1 MDQQK
6 YKTENKILRLSLG
19 GTITFTVFEIIASFV
34 LGSKTVMTDGI
45 FDLFDLLLLLPM
57 FILVPF
63 LYKPVSE
70 KKPYGFSQIE
80 SLLVLVK
87 YIVLLIVVI
96 NMITNNITVL
106 LHGGHTVDAT
116 NVLIYEASL
125 CVCCIIMYL
134 VLHYLSRND
143 SSMIIKSELYLWKV
157 DIVSTLGISVAF
169 LFQIFLTH
177 SPINFIIPYIDS
189 SVAIIVALFLVKEP
203 IVQIIKNLKELVL
216 FSPDQQIMDEIR
228 DFLLS
233 PQEYLDTFWESDV
246 LIWIDWRE
254 YDESIIKY
262 INEKLPEEDKVKFTC
277 VEIEKERDVDII
289 LEKNG
294 ISTAIPYAEEYTDRD
309 TTLKSLQEYVSPKY
323 QIRWFMGSLGS
334 DTLAF
339 CIYPSAQWEQ
349 LEEEFGA
356 EKVAYYF
363 APIKENSVMF
373 EMGMDEVFN
382 LLEQRGEA

>member
-106 LHGGHTVDAT
+106 LHGGHTVNAT

-134 VLHYLSRND
+134 VLHYKIKGEGDTIGGVLIHYLSRNY

-228 DFLLS
+228 EVVNKDISNYEYSLDFLDVTQTGRKTWIEVYVKS
-233 PQEYLDTFWESDV
+233 KNDTVKIKDFKKIQEHITKD
-246 LIWIDWRE
+246 LI
-254 YDESIIKY
+254 
-262 INEKLPEEDKVKFTC
+262 DKFDQIY
-277 VEIEKERDVDII
+277 VEIV
-289 LEKNG
+289 
-294 ISTAIPYAEEYTDRD
+294 P
-309 TTLKSLQEYVSPKY
+309 SL
-323 QIRWFMGSLGS
+323 
-334 DTLAF
+334 
-339 CIYPSAQWEQ
+339 
-349 LEEEFGA
+349 
-356 EKVAYYF
+356 
-363 APIKENSVMF
+363 
-373 EMGMDEVFN
+373 
-382 LLEQRGEA
+382 

>member
-19 GTITFTVFEIIASFV
+19 GTINFTVFEIIASFV

-106 LHGGHTVDAT
+106 LHGGHTVNAT

-134 VLHYLSRND
+134 VLHYLSRD
-143 SSMIIKSELYLWKV
+143 YSSMIIKSELYLWKV
-157 DIVSTLGISVAF
+157 VSTLGISVAF

-228 DFLLS
+228 EVVNKDISNYEYSLDFLDVTQTGRKTWIEVYVKS
-233 PQEYLDTFWESDV
+233 KNDTIKIKDFKKIQEHITKD
-246 LIWIDWRE
+246 LI
-254 YDESIIKY
+254 
-262 INEKLPEEDKVKFTC
+262 DKFDQIY
-277 VEIEKERDVDII
+277 VEIVPA
-289 LEKNG
+289 L
-294 ISTAIPYAEEYTDRD
+294 
-309 TTLKSLQEYVSPKY
+309 
-323 QIRWFMGSLGS
+323 
-334 DTLAF
+334 
-339 CIYPSAQWEQ
+339 
-349 LEEEFGA
+349 
-356 EKVAYYF
+356 
-363 APIKENSVMF
+363 
-373 EMGMDEVFN
+373 
-382 LLEQRGEA
+382 

>member
-19 GTITFTVFEIIASFV
+19 GTITFTIFEIIASFV

-106 LHGGHTVDAT
+106 LHGGHTVNAT

-134 VLHYLSRND
+134 VLHYLSRNY

-189 SVAIIVALFLVKEP
+189 SVAIIVALF
-203 IVQIIKNLKELVL
+203 
-216 FSPDQQIMDEIR
+216 SPDQQIMDEIR
-228 DFLLS
+228 EVVNKDISNYEYSLDFLDVTQTGRKTWIEVYVKS
-233 PQEYLDTFWESDV
+233 KNDTVKIKDFKKIQEHITKD
-246 LIWIDWRE
+246 LI
-254 YDESIIKY
+254 
-262 INEKLPEEDKVKFTC
+262 DKFDQIY
-277 VEIEKERDVDII
+277 VEIV
-289 LEKNG
+289 
-294 ISTAIPYAEEYTDRD
+294 P
-309 TTLKSLQEYVSPKY
+309 SL
-323 QIRWFMGSLGS
+323 
-334 DTLAF
+334 
-339 CIYPSAQWEQ
+339 
-349 LEEEFGA
+349 
-356 EKVAYYF
+356 
-363 APIKENSVMF
+363 
-373 EMGMDEVFN
+373 
-382 LLEQRGEA
+382 

>member
-19 GTITFTVFEIIASFV
+19 GTITFTVLEIIASFV

-96 NMITNNITVL
+96 N
-106 LHGGHTVDAT
+106 
-116 NVLIYEASL
+116 EASL

-134 VLHYLSRND
+134 VLHYLSRD
-143 SSMIIKSELYLWKV
+143 YSSMIIKSELYLWKV

-228 DFLLS
+228 EVVNKDISNYEYSLDFLDVTQTGRKTWIEVYVKS
-233 PQEYLDTFWESDV
+233 KNDTVKIKDFKKIQEHITKD
-246 LIWIDWRE
+246 LI
-254 YDESIIKY
+254 
-262 INEKLPEEDKVKFTC
+262 DKFDQIY
-277 VEIEKERDVDII
+277 VEIV
-289 LEKNG
+289 
-294 ISTAIPYAEEYTDRD
+294 
-309 TTLKSLQEYVSPKY
+309 
-323 QIRWFMGSLGS
+323 
-334 DTLAF
+334 
-339 CIYPSAQWEQ
+339 PS
-349 LEEEFGA
+349 
-356 EKVAYYF
+356 
-363 APIKENSVMF
+363 I
-373 EMGMDEVFN
+373 
-382 LLEQRGEA
+382 

>member
-1 MDQQK
+1 MDQEK

-106 LHGGHTVDAT
+106 LHGGHTVNAT
-116 NVLIYEASL
+116 NVL
-125 CVCCIIMYL
+125 MYL
-134 VLHYLSRND
+134 VLHYLSRNY

-228 DFLLS
+228 EVVNKDISNYEYSLDFLDVTQTGRKTWIEVYVKS
-233 PQEYLDTFWESDV
+233 KNDTIKIKDFKKIQEHITKD
-246 LIWIDWRE
+246 LI
-254 YDESIIKY
+254 
-262 INEKLPEEDKVKFTC
+262 DKFDQIY
-277 VEIEKERDVDII
+277 VEIVPA
-289 LEKNG
+289 L
-294 ISTAIPYAEEYTDRD
+294 
-309 TTLKSLQEYVSPKY
+309 
-323 QIRWFMGSLGS
+323 
-334 DTLAF
+334 
-339 CIYPSAQWEQ
+339 
-349 LEEEFGA
+349 
-356 EKVAYYF
+356 
-363 APIKENSVMF
+363 
-373 EMGMDEVFN
+373 
-382 LLEQRGEA
+382 

>member
-19 GTITFTVFEIIASFV
+19 GTITFTVLEIIASFV

-80 SLLVLVK
+80 SLLVL
-87 YIVLLIVVI
+87 I
-96 NMITNNITVL
+96 NNITVL

-134 VLHYLSRND
+134 VLHYLSRD
-143 SSMIIKSELYLWKV
+143 YSSMIIKSELYLWKV

-228 DFLLS
+228 EVVNKDISNYEYSLDFLDVTQTGRKTWIEVYVKS
-233 PQEYLDTFWESDV
+233 KNDTVKIKDFKKIQEHITKD
-246 LIWIDWRE
+246 LI
-254 YDESIIKY
+254 
-262 INEKLPEEDKVKFTC
+262 DKFDQIY
-277 VEIEKERDVDII
+277 VEIVPA
-289 LEKNG
+289 L
-294 ISTAIPYAEEYTDRD
+294 
-309 TTLKSLQEYVSPKY
+309 
-323 QIRWFMGSLGS
+323 
-334 DTLAF
+334 
-339 CIYPSAQWEQ
+339 
-349 LEEEFGA
+349 
-356 EKVAYYF
+356 
-363 APIKENSVMF
+363 
-373 EMGMDEVFN
+373 
-382 LLEQRGEA
+382 

>member
-96 NMITNNITVL
+96 NMITTVL

-134 VLHYLSRND
+134 VLHYLSRD
-143 SSMIIKSELYLWKV
+143 YSSMIIKSELYLWKV

-228 DFLLS
+228 EVVNKDISNYEYSLDFLDVTQTGRKTWIEVYVKS
-233 PQEYLDTFWESDV
+233 KNDTVKIKDFKKIQEHITKD
-246 LIWIDWRE
+246 LI
-254 YDESIIKY
+254 
-262 INEKLPEEDKVKFTC
+262 DKFDQIY
-277 VEIEKERDVDII
+277 VEIVPA
-289 LEKNG
+289 L
-294 ISTAIPYAEEYTDRD
+294 
-309 TTLKSLQEYVSPKY
+309 
-323 QIRWFMGSLGS
+323 
-334 DTLAF
+334 
-339 CIYPSAQWEQ
+339 
-349 LEEEFGA
+349 
-356 EKVAYYF
+356 
-363 APIKENSVMF
+363 
-373 EMGMDEVFN
+373 
-382 LLEQRGEA
+382 

>member
-80 SLLVLVK
+80 SLLVLV
-87 YIVLLIVVI
+87 VI

-106 LHGGHTVDAT
+106 LHGGHTVNAT

-134 VLHYLSRND
+134 VLHYLSRNY

-228 DFLLS
+228 EVVNKDISNYEYSLDFLDVTQTGRKTWIEVYVKS
-233 PQEYLDTFWESDV
+233 KNDTIKIKDFKKIQEHITKD
-246 LIWIDWRE
+246 LI
-254 YDESIIKY
+254 
-262 INEKLPEEDKVKFTC
+262 DKFDQIY
-277 VEIEKERDVDII
+277 VEIVPA
-289 LEKNG
+289 L
-294 ISTAIPYAEEYTDRD
+294 
-309 TTLKSLQEYVSPKY
+309 
-323 QIRWFMGSLGS
+323 
-334 DTLAF
+334 
-339 CIYPSAQWEQ
+339 
-349 LEEEFGA
+349 
-356 EKVAYYF
+356 
-363 APIKENSVMF
+363 
-373 EMGMDEVFN
+373 
-382 LLEQRGEA
+382 

>member
-19 GTITFTVFEIIASFV
+19 GTITFTILEIIASFV

-134 VLHYLSRND
+134 VLHYLSRNY

-228 DFLLS
+228 EVVNKDISNYEYSLDFLDVTQTGRKTWIEVYVKS
-233 PQEYLDTFWESDV
+233 KNDTVKIKDFKKIQEHITKD
-246 LIWIDWRE
+246 LI
-254 YDESIIKY
+254 
-262 INEKLPEEDKVKFTC
+262 DKFDQIY
-277 VEIEKERDVDII
+277 VEIV
-289 LEKNG
+289 
-294 ISTAIPYAEEYTDRD
+294 P
-309 TTLKSLQEYVSPKY
+309 SL
-323 QIRWFMGSLGS
+323 
-334 DTLAF
+334 
-339 CIYPSAQWEQ
+339 
-349 LEEEFGA
+349 
-356 EKVAYYF
+356 
-363 APIKENSVMF
+363 
-373 EMGMDEVFN
+373 
-382 LLEQRGEA
+382 

>member
-106 LHGGHTVDAT
+106 LHVDAT

-134 VLHYLSRND
+134 VLHYLSRD
-143 SSMIIKSELYLWKV
+143 YSSMIIKSELYLWKV

-228 DFLLS
+228 EVVNKDISNYEYSLDFLDVTQTGRKTWIEVYVKS
-233 PQEYLDTFWESDV
+233 KNDTVKIKDFKKIQEHITKD
-246 LIWIDWRE
+246 LI
-254 YDESIIKY
+254 
-262 INEKLPEEDKVKFTC
+262 DKFDQIY
-277 VEIEKERDVDII
+277 VEIV
-289 LEKNG
+289 
-294 ISTAIPYAEEYTDRD
+294 
-309 TTLKSLQEYVSPKY
+309 
-323 QIRWFMGSLGS
+323 
-334 DTLAF
+334 
-339 CIYPSAQWEQ
+339 PS
-349 LEEEFGA
+349 
-356 EKVAYYF
+356 
-363 APIKENSVMF
+363 I
-373 EMGMDEVFN
+373 
-382 LLEQRGEA
+382 

>member
-63 LYKPVSE
+63 LYKR
-70 KKPYGFSQIE
+70 FSQIE

-134 VLHYLSRND
+134 VLHYLSRD
-143 SSMIIKSELYLWKV
+143 YSSMIIKSELYLWKV

-228 DFLLS
+228 EVVNKDISNYEYSLDFLDVTQTGRKTWIEVYVKS
-233 PQEYLDTFWESDV
+233 KNDTVKIKDFKKIQEHITKD
-246 LIWIDWRE
+246 LI
-254 YDESIIKY
+254 
-262 INEKLPEEDKVKFTC
+262 DKFDQIY
-277 VEIEKERDVDII
+277 VEIV
-289 LEKNG
+289 
-294 ISTAIPYAEEYTDRD
+294 P
-309 TTLKSLQEYVSPKY
+309 SL
-323 QIRWFMGSLGS
+323 
-334 DTLAF
+334 
-339 CIYPSAQWEQ
+339 
-349 LEEEFGA
+349 
-356 EKVAYYF
+356 
-363 APIKENSVMF
+363 
-373 EMGMDEVFN
+373 
-382 LLEQRGEA
+382 

>member
-134 VLHYLSRND
+134 VLHYLSRD
-143 SSMIIKSELYLWKV
+143 YSSMR
-157 DIVSTLGISVAF
+157 
-169 LFQIFLTH
+169 
-177 SPINFIIPYIDS
+177 
-189 SVAIIVALFLVKEP
+189 ALF
-203 IVQIIKNLKELVL
+203 
-216 FSPDQQIMDEIR
+216 
-228 DFLLS
+228 
-233 PQEYLDTFWESDV
+233 
-246 LIWIDWRE
+246 
-254 YDESIIKY
+254 
-262 INEKLPEEDKVKFTC
+262 
-277 VEIEKERDVDII
+277 VE
-289 LEKNG
+289 G
-294 ISTAIPYAEEYTDRD
+294 
-309 TTLKSLQEYVSPKY
+309 
-323 QIRWFMGSLGS
+323 
-334 DTLAF
+334 
-339 CIYPSAQWEQ
+339 
-349 LEEEFGA
+349 
-356 EKVAYYF
+356 
-363 APIKENSVMF
+363 
-373 EMGMDEVFN
+373 
-382 LLEQRGEA
+382 